1 MIEKEFESLYL
12 ENASLQDRLDTLTE
26 KVDRESLGTHYG
38 GLLDEADGSA
48 SARQRLY
55 LDQIVIKNQ
64 INSKTKL
71 EWLPLK
77 IRLGFGI
84 LIKYSHLLPCVPS

>member
-55 LDQIVIKNQ
+55 LDQIVINQ
-64 INSKTKL
+64 INSKTSWL
-71 EWLPLK
+71 EW
-77 IRLGFGI
+77 
-84 LIKYSHLLPCVPS
+84 

>member
-48 SARQRLY
+48 SARQR
-55 LDQIVIKNQ
+55 
-64 INSKTKL
+64 
-71 EWLPLK
+71 
-77 IRLGFGI
+77 
-84 LIKYSHLLPCVPS
+84 